1 MTKKS
6 WWQKHFA
13 RKLPTEKIDIVKDL
27 DAIVE
32 YLEEINYDVKS
43 LLPELKKLMEL
54 EKERKVTGSEITH
67 INLETQASVLDHL
80 LEKYEFFQNDV
91 DINGL
96 RLKAIANQFLR
107 NAKKHGMT
115 ELVKEKKADTV
126 NVKVMKEL
134 MGDDT
139 SDQAL
144 LDFSK

>member
-96 RLKAIANQFLR
+96 RLKAIADQFLR
-107 NAKKHGMT
+107 NARKAGMKD
-115 ELVKEKKADTV
+115 LVKEKKED
-126 NVKVMKEL
+126 KRWK
-134 MGDDT
+134 
-139 SDQAL
+139 
-144 LDFSK
+144 FFW

>member
-1 MTKKS
+1 MAKKS

-13 RKLPTEKIDIVKDL
+13 RDEHQEKIDIVKDL

-43 LLPELKKLMEL
+43 ILPELKKLMEL
-54 EKERKVTGSEITH
+54 EKERKVADSSITH
-67 INLETQASVLDHL
+67 INLETQASILDKL

-107 NAKKHGMT
+107 NAKKHGLT
-115 ELVKEKKADTV
+115 DLVKEKKADQRW
-126 NVKVMKEL
+126 K
-134 MGDDT
+134 
-139 SDQAL
+139 
-144 LDFSK
+144 FFW

>member
-13 RKLPTEKIDIVKDL
+13 REEQQEKIDVVKDL

-43 LLPELKKLMEL
+43 ILPELKKLMEL
-54 EKERKVTGSEITH
+54 EKERKVADSSITH
-67 INLETQASVLDHL
+67 INLETQASILDGL

-96 RLKAIANQFLR
+96 RLKAIANQFLS
-107 NAKKHGMT
+107 NAKKHGLT
-115 ELVKEKKADTV
+115 DLVKEKKADQRW
-126 NVKVMKEL
+126 K
-134 MGDDT
+134 
-139 SDQAL
+139 
-144 LDFSK
+144 FFW

>member
-1 MTKKS
+1 MAKKS

-13 RKLPTEKIDIVKDL
+13 RDEHQEKIDIVKDL

-43 LLPELKKLMEL
+43 ILPELKKLMEL
-54 EKERKVTGSEITH
+54 EKERKVADSSVTH
-67 INLETQASVLDHL
+67 INLETQASILDKL

-107 NAKKHGMT
+107 NAKKHGLT
-115 ELVKEKKADTV
+115 DLVKEKKADQRW
-126 NVKVMKEL
+126 K
-134 MGDDT
+134 
-139 SDQAL
+139 
-144 LDFSK
+144 FFW

>member
-1 MTKKS
+1 MAKKS

-13 RKLPTEKIDIVKDL
+13 RDEHREKIDIVKDL

-43 LLPELKKLMEL
+43 ILPELKKLMEL
-54 EKERKVTGSEITH
+54 EKERKVADSSITH
-67 INLETQASVLDHL
+67 INLETQASILDKL

-107 NAKKHGMT
+107 NAKKHGLT
-115 ELVKEKKADTV
+115 DLVKEKKADQRW
-126 NVKVMKEL
+126 K
-134 MGDDT
+134 
-139 SDQAL
+139 
-144 LDFSK
+144 FFW